1 MATKHQYINEVER
14 LFSGVYDVF
23 TRVRKGEVGIEL
35 TGCADAILNNL
46 DGHGHEL
53 LKRLYEEVES
63 HVLAQQEKER
73 RTASKRIFNR
83 LRKAGIVFGPRYAE
97 LDRAARIGIRNFRR
111 EYDKGRELA
120 TVTDAV
126 DWIEYGM
133 MDVRVKE
140 ISDWLYHFA
149 VTASGWWNPLRCGG
163 TLLGE
168 YYTPIAGPESVR
180 RFLVDD
186 TPEDIIERLVK
197 ELHPGRDRDQFEW
210 EARAVVIY
218 ESRYFKMVHDGKR
231 WTFKAWAKEFCRMMN
246 IPFFTQRGA
255 QEKVYDEAVR
265 LSSNDMSFLSA

>member
-14 LFSGVYDVF
+14 LFRGAYDVF

-35 TGCADAILNNL
+35 TGCADAILN
-46 DGHGHEL
+46 DFERHGHEL
-53 LKRLYEEVES
+53 LELLYQETES
-63 HVLAQQEKER
+63 RILDVPENNRKVL
-73 RTASKRIFNR
+73 SGRIFSR
-83 LRKAGIVFGPRYAE
+83 LRKAGIVFAPRHAE

-111 EYDKGRELA
+111 EYDKGREFT
-120 TVTDAV
+120 TVTDVV
-126 DWIEYGM
+126 DWIEYGT

-149 VTASGWWNPLRCGG
+149 VTASGWWNPLRYGG

-186 TPEDIIERLVK
+186 TPEDIVERLVK
-197 ELHPGRDRDQFEW
+197 ELHPGHDRDQFEW

-231 WTFKAWAKEFCRMMN
+231 LTFMAWAKEFCRMMN

-255 QEKVYDEAVR
+255 QERVYDEAVR
-265 LSSNDMSFLSA
+265 LLSNDMSFLSA